1 MNKLFYLLFFMNI
14 MSYGQTKECVLLE
27 ELMNSGKISKFFYVK
42 KDSIVIIDRP
52 RTLFECQDN
61 FIKPIIS
68 YNQDYM
74 EITPET
80 RGSIMNNKNIII
92 LYRSESVKK
101 RQVIM
106 YFWQP
111 YSGANLIVSSK
122 INSKNNKVKKI
133 SYREG
138 AF

>member
-42 KDSIVIIDRP
+42 RDSIVIIDRP

-92 LYRSESVKK
+92 LYRSETIKK
-101 RQVIM
+101 RKFIM
-106 YFWQP
+106 YFWKQ
-111 YSGANLIVSSK
+111 YSEVNLIVS
-122 INSKNNKVKKI
+122 
-133 SYREG
+133 
-138 AF
+138 